1 MAKGLTLTVAAA
13 LAASGPIAMAQSSAG
28 SFPAGPGVV
37 YPEIELAV
45 KRDTNIDMQPDAARI
60 ADTISYVRPA
70 IRFEARGGVQ
80 SYDLGYRGEYARYA
94 NDSAKGRQYDYDYDD
109 HEVFAGGDWTAGI
122 RHNFKLRALYLD
134 KIDPPGSLQL
144 ALTPTPNHYR
154 QPIFSGSYAYGA
166 QDAAGRVE
174 LQAGSYTKTYDN
186 NRQDASNQPLTE
198 TLDHSRT
205 ELAGTLLLRV
215 QPKTYAT
222 LTARQYVYD
231 YTENFNARDSRENYL
246 FAGLRWDVSSVTSG
260 RISFGYQTKKFE
272 PTAGGA
278 PAIEYKGG
286 AWEGG
291 LNWRPLFYSTFDLVA
306 QKRTEEATGAGDFV
320 VNRTTQLVWTHVWGS
335 RITTIVT
342 TAYAKDIYSGT
353 NREDTIWLGG
363 ARLLYSVQRWLKL
376 GADYA
381 GSMRESNDDNF
392 DYRRN
397 RFMFLANFTI

>member
-1 MAKGLTLTVAAA
+1 MGLSFCRFSVSPSVGSTDESTS
-13 LAASGPIAMAQSSAG
+13 LA
-28 SFPAGPGVV
+28 V

-45 KRDTNIDMQPDAARI
+45 KRDTNIDMQPDALRRS
-60 ADTISYVRPA
+60 DTIAYVRPA
-70 IRFEARGGVQ
+70 IRFEARSGVQ
-80 SYDLGYRGEYARYA
+80 NYDLGYRGEFAHY
-94 NDSAKGRQYDYDYDD
+94 NSVTDYDYDD
-109 HEVFAGGDWTAGI
+109 HEVYAAGDWYMGL
-122 RHNFKLRALYLD
+122 RHNLKLTGRYLD
-134 KIDPPGSLQL
+134 KVDPPGSQQL
-144 ALTPTPNHYR
+144 PLTPTPNHYR
-154 QPIFSGSYAYGA
+154 QPIFGGLYAYGA

-186 NRQDASNQPLTE
+186 NRRDALNQPLTE

-205 ELAGTLLLRV
+205 ELAATLLVRV

-231 YTENFNARDSRENYL
+231 YTETFNARDSKENYL
-246 FAGLRWDVSSVTSG
+246 LAGLRWDVSAVTSG
-260 RISFGYQTKKFE
+260 RIGFGYQTKKFDA
-272 PTAGGA
+272 TSGGA
-278 PAIEYKGG
+278 GAIEYKGG

-291 LNWRPLFYSTFDLVA
+291 LNWRPLFYSTFDLA
-306 QKRTEEATGAGDFV
+306 TQKRTEEATGAGDFV
-320 VNRTTQLVWTHVWGS
+320 VNQTTQLAWTHVWGT

-342 TAYAKDIYSGT
+342 AAYSTDKYSGIS
-353 NREDTIWLGG
+353 REDKIWLGG